1 MRFYPT
7 YKLTTDK
14 PVAISWM
21 QTKGMR
27 LLGQTQRTF
36 LLTAEAMARASQIL
50 ALGLHVPQIS
60 WEQHEGLMMDAC
72 TQMGI

>member
-1 MRFYPT
+1 
-7 YKLTTDK
+7 
-14 PVAISWM
+14 
-21 QTKGMR
+21 MR

>member
-7 YKLTTDK
+7 YKLTDK

-21 QTKGMR
+21 QIKGMR
-27 LLGQTQRTF
+27 LLGQKQRTL
-36 LLTAEAMARASQIL
+36 LLTAGAVARASQIL

-60 WEQHEGLMMDAC
+60 WE
-72 TQMGI
+72 